1 MVRKNE
7 KCDGICRI
15 FIFFI
20 NINRKNIKKGKNNK
34 NKGKNGRRKSQK
46 TVERA

>member
-20 NINRKNIKKGKNNK
+20 NINRKNIKKGKINK

-46 TVERA
+46 TVEIA